1 MKANHLWE
9 TEDFSVV
16 VALEPPKGT
25 DLTTLENR
33 AQRLK
38 GRVDAVLVQD
48 SPDAIMRMTP
58 IAACARLNQIGLR
71 PIMGINARDR
81 NRLAI
86 QGDLLGAVSLGIND
100 IFIEE
105 GKDPSY
111 GDHPLTRPVE
121 DVGIKDLAKAL
132 EKLTEGQDVNN
143 QKINGECTV
152 SYIAAAEFLDDDAQ
166 IEQEFKRIEAL
177 VQSGVKA
184 FITSP
189 QFDIELTKKLAE
201 RVQGLGAA
209 LFVSVMLLKSVGM
222 ARYLNEVPGISKVP
236 DSVIEQFSKAE
247 VKPKAGIEI
256 AAGFINKVKE
266 FAKGVVIIPV
276 GWEHKVPLVLEQI
289 GR

>member
-9 TEDFSVV
+9 AEDFSVV

-143 QKINGECTV
+143 QKIKGECTV
-152 SYIAAAEFLDDDAQ
+152 SYIAAAEFLDDEVQ

-247 VKPKAGIEI
+247 VKAKAGIEI
-256 AAGFINKVKE
+256 AAGFINNVKE
-266 FAKGVVIIPV
+266 LAKGVVIVPV